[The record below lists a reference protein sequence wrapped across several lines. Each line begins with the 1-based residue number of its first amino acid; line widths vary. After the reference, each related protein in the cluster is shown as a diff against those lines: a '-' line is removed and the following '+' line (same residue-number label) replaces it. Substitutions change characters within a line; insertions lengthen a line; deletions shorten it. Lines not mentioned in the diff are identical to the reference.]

1 MKAKRRRHDSAFKA
15 RVALEAMKEDKT
27 IHQIAKENDV
37 HPTQVTEWKKMLAE
51 NIAGVFE
58 GSKRAGK
65 EDFEIEGVGPTYSHI
80 LQPFCLNLE
89 FCPYFAICS
98 QKLTKNA
105 GLPQRGFLKNW
116 NQKMLAAIAESLKL
130 HI

>member
-58 GSKRAGK
+58 GSKRAG
-65 EDFEIEGVGPTYSHI
+65 
-80 LQPFCLNLE
+80 
-89 FCPYFAICS
+89 
-98 QKLTKNA
+98 
-105 GLPQRGFLKNW
+105 
-116 NQKMLAAIAESLKL
+116 
-130 HI
+130 

>member
-58 GSKRAGK
+58 GSKRVGK
-65 EDFEIEGVGPTYSHI
+65 EDFEKER
-80 LQPFCLNLE
+80 E
-89 FCPYFAICS
+89 
-98 QKLTKNA
+98 
-105 GLPQRGFLKNW
+105 
-116 NQKMLAAIAESLKL
+116 KL
-130 HI
+130 HSKIGQLTVEVDFLEKKSKQLGL